1 MTALVP
7 HILAPVGVG
16 SGGIGLIVAVAAER
30 GLSQLPAG
38 SKMLT

>member
-16 SGGIGLIVAVAAER
+16 SGGIGWIVAATTKRV
-30 GLSQLPAG
+30 LSQLPAG